1 MMRPIAYCVYREE
14 EFFVAQCLNVDV
26 SSFGATREEAVTNLK
41 EAVELYFEGEEMTPT
56 RIFHS
61 RTAMNMFS
69 RIAITA
75 IISILFM
82 NTIAFAQQTASR
94 VVTMRADTSAQEEA
108 KAPVKSIQAPVVKSS
123 KTGVVEIE
131 AAFHSWADCLGRDV
145 ALIGP
150 DFPCLH
156 GADLCPHT
164 APRSETEV
172 LLKSDLRNP
181 EPEVSRA
188 RER

>member
-1 MMRPIAYCVYREE
+1 
-14 EFFVAQCLNVDV
+14 
-26 SSFGATREEAVTNLK
+26 
-41 EAVELYFEGEEMTPT
+41 MTPT

-82 NTIAFAQQTASR
+82 NTVAFAQQTASR

-131 AAFHSWADCLGRDV
+131 APS
-145 ALIGP
+145 P
-150 DFPCLH
+150 DLV
-156 GADLCPHT
+156 T
-164 APRSETEV
+164 ATSYPFSSSTG
-172 LLKSDLRNP
+172 
-181 EPEVSRA
+181 VSL
-188 RER
+188 ED